1 MTRLIALLITMFAL
15 LSLNPA
21 RAGDFFTDSSGKLQV
36 RNYYF
41 DRDFRSGSGQSQAQE
56 WAQGF
61 LLKVQ
66 SGYTPGMI
74 GFGLDTSA
82 MVGFKLDSSP
92 DRVGTGL
99 IPYSPASREPE
110 DSFAEAGVT
119 AKFRMAKSELRV
131 GQVEPFLPVIL
142 PVMSRLFPPTF
153 RGLDFTTRDLEN
165 LTLRAGR
172 IDRINLRDSTNWQP
186 LQVASQFGR
195 FTPGAESKEFLYAGG
210 DWAFDPSGSL
220 SYYRAQLSDI
230 YEQDYLG
237 LVKSVA
243 LGPGTIKVDLRFHA
257 SREDGQARAGR
268 VDNRAY
274 QYNLSYALAGH
285 TLAFGQMRMSGDT
298 ALPYLAGT
306 DVNVITEGSLVSEF
320 SNPQERTWQARYQY
334 NFAAAGVPGLSALY
348 RYIDGSN
355 VHFAGAGGDND
366 EIERS
371 WELAYVIQSGPA
383 KGLALRYRQG
393 HYTSNYFRD
402 VDEQRVNIDYTIAL
416 F

>member
-1 MTRLIALLITMFAL
+1 MNRLTFSLLALFA
-15 LSLNPA
+15 SLPQNHTLA
-21 RAGDFFTDSSGKLQV
+21 ADFFTDSHATVQA

-41 DRDFRSGSGQSQAQE
+41 DRDFRSGNGQSQARE
-56 WAQGF
+56 WALGF
-61 LLKVQ
+61 LLKLQ
-66 SGYTPGMI
+66 SGYTPGTL
-74 GFGLDTSA
+74 GFGLDASA
-82 MVGFKLDSSP
+82 LAGFKLDASP
-92 DRVGTGL
+92 DRMGAGL
-99 IPYSPASREPE
+99 IPYSSATREPN
-110 DSFAEAGVT
+110 DHWAEAALT
-119 AKFRMAKSELRV
+119 AKFKVSRTELKA
-131 GQVEPFLPVIL
+131 GQVDPFLPVIL

-153 RGLDFTTRDLEN
+153 RGVDASSREFDGLA
-165 LTLRAGR
+165 LRAGR

-186 LQVASQFGR
+186 LQVSSQFGR
-195 FTPGAESKEFLYAGG
+195 FNGAAQSKEFLYAGG
-210 DWAFDPSGSL
+210 DWAFDQSGTL

-230 YEQDYLG
+230 YQQDYLG
-237 LVKSVA
+237 LVKSWP
-243 LGPGTIKVDLRFHA
+243 LGPGTFKVDLRLHA
-257 SREDGQARAGR
+257 SREDGQARAGQ

-285 TLAFGQMRMSGDT
+285 TLALGQMMLKGDT

-348 RYIDGSN
+348 RYIQGSN
-355 VHFAGAGGDND
+355 VHFPGAGGDND
-366 EIERS
+366 ETERS

-402 VDEQRVNIDYTIAL
+402 VDETRVNIDYTFAL

>member
-1 MTRLIALLITMFAL
+1 MTRLTLSLLALLAHLAL
-15 LSLNPA
+15 PCA
-21 RAGDFFTDSSGKLQV
+21 QAGDFLTDSSGKLLV

-66 SGYTPGMI
+66 SGYTPGTF
-74 GFGLDTSA
+74 GFGLDASA
-82 MVGFKLDSSP
+82 MAGFKLDSSP

-99 IPYSPASREPE
+99 IPYSPTTREPN
-110 DSFAEAGVT
+110 DSFAEAGLT
-119 AKFRMAKSELRV
+119 AKFKVSKTELKV
-131 GQVEPFLPVIL
+131 GQVDPMLPVIL

-153 RGLDFTTRDLEN
+153 RGVDLSSRDIEG

-186 LQVASQFGR
+186 LQVSSQFGR
-195 FTPGAESKEFLYAGG
+195 FTAGAESKEFLYAGG
-210 DWAFDPSGSL
+210 DWAFDQGATF

-230 YEQDYLG
+230 YQQDYLG
-237 LVKSVA
+237 LLKSIAV
-243 LGPGTIKVDLRFHA
+243 GPGTLKVDLRFHA
-257 SREDGQARAGR
+257 SREDGEARAGR

-285 TLAFGQMRMSGDT
+285 TLAFGQMHMSGDT

-320 SNPQERTWQARYQY
+320 SNPKERTWQARYQY
-334 NFAAAGVPGLSALY
+334 DFAAAGIPGLSALY
-348 RYIDGSN
+348 RYIDGRN
-355 VHFAGAGGDND
+355 VHFSGAGGDND
-366 EIERS
+366 ETERS

-383 KGLALRYRQG
+383 KGLGLRYRQG

-402 VDEQRVNIDYTIAL
+402 VDEQRVNIDYTVML